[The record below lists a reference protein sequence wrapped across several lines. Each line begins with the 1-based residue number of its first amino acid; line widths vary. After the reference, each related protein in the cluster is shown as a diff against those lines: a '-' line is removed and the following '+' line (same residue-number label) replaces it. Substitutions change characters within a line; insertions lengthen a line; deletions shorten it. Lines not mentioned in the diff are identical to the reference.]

1 MSTIFAIAGGQRI
14 LRYFIM
20 RSLSR
25 QPRQCGGQSTA
36 RHARAQ
42 ASCQV
47 VASDTRRVIYDARA
61 FRELRAERDA
71 RTKGWERG
79 PHRGPL
85 KYDPLAATS
94 RPARHDTRRRQGEA
108 KHDTAQDSGGRARGR
123 DRGGGVRRLHVAAE
137 SDEREHLRERAEHG
151 QPGDGD
157 RHDAE
162 HPADAS
168 RESEPWTEALDVR
181 PRERPHPRTGSD
193 PWGELVPVL
202 RPDRVQPHGNR
213 EPRAPFLGTSRDET
227 PYPLAGD
234 RGAGSE
240 RPPPVFSRAP
250 NIRAF
255 QDPRDLGSRTCDCTR
270 SAANVLCHRDPARPP
285 SDSAIA
291 TGPRRSV
298 NARRP
303 TRKELS
309 RKAGP
314 LDDCVRM
321 GCARRKGWD
330 V

>member
-1 MSTIFAIAGGQRI
+1 
-14 LRYFIM
+14 M

-25 QPRQCGGQSTA
+25 QPRQCGVQSTA

-162 HPADAS
+162 HPANAS
-168 RESEPWTEALDVR
+168 RESEPGTEALDVR
-181 PRERPHPRTGSD
+181 PRERPHPRSGSD

-213 EPRAPFLGTSRDET
+213 KPRAPFLGTSRDET
-227 PYPLAGD
+227 PYPPRGGSWRGVGAAPAGLFQ
-234 RGAGSE
+234 GTEYSGIPGS
-240 RPPPVFSRAP
+240 
-250 NIRAF
+250 
-255 QDPRDLGSRTCDCTR
+255 
-270 SAANVLCHRDPARPP
+270 ARPWI
-285 SDSAIA
+285 SH
-291 TGPRRSV
+291 
-298 NARRP
+298 
-303 TRKELS
+303 
-309 RKAGP
+309 
-314 LDDCVRM
+314 VRLHTI
-321 GCARRKGWD
+321 
-330 V
+330 